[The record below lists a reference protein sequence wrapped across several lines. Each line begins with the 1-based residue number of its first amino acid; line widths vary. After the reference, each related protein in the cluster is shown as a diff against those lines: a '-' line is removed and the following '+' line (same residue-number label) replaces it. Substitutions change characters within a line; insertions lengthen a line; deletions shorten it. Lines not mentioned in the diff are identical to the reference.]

1 MRFPGFSRAAL
12 AAACLLLPAAAGLR
26 AGDEAKP
33 PADPLAIGPEPAALK
48 PPPDL
53 VRDAAYDTVVR
64 LAFQPFRSGLQFYT
78 PTWRG
83 KQRFRSMKKPST
95 GGRADA
101 EATLGIVPTR
111 DAAVKVSFP
120 GKQVR
125 CDVNGDGKYV
135 GRGEVFLENA
145 ADASYGP
152 IVLNAQWPTP
162 DGSDGKYALF
172 MWKQFS
178 DGSVALDP
186 NFKPE
191 ANTSHT
197 HFAMARGGAMQGRL
211 GDGVSTVALIDDN
224 TNGRYDDWGLDA
236 LVVDGRPQPLSPLVC
251 LRKGG
256 LQHVKAAPSGAVLLL
271 GPYAGPVGQL
281 AAQKGFSAPAGLR
294 FAYLLVQG
302 KAGIF
307 ELAAFG
313 GERAPVPPGRY
324 AFQEGQLAGAGGT
337 VRVQAGA
344 LAPVEVPAGDNAQ
357 GAGFG
362 EWGAPLKLGAQV
374 NNSLL
379 GIEVKDICITG
390 KGGETYWPQSQ
401 NTPVVVFS
409 ERGAVLKQ
417 EPVSWQVD
425 GTWGHVSFDPGRDA
439 TIDVTIVYGNTPLG
453 ALSSE
458 SYQVQRGKP

>member
-1 MRFPGFSRAAL
+1 MRIPRPS
-12 AAACLLLPAAAGLR
+12 AAAFAACCFFPLAAAGLR

-33 PADPLAIGPEPAALK
+33 PTDPQAIGPEPTALK

-53 VRDAAYDTVVR
+53 ARDAAYDSVMR
-64 LAFQPFRSGLQFYT
+64 LAFQPFRSGLQFCT

-83 KQRFRSMKKPST
+83 KQRFRSMKKPSAS
-95 GGRADA
+95 GRADA
-101 EATLGIVPTR
+101 EATLSIVPTR
-111 DAAVKVSFP
+111 DPPLKLSFP
-120 GKQVR
+120 GKTVR

-135 GRGEVFLENA
+135 GRGEVFSENA
-145 ADASYGP
+145 GDASYGP
-152 IVLNAQWPTP
+152 LVVNAQWPPP
-162 DGSDGKYALF
+162 DGTDGKYALF

-178 DGSVALDP
+178 DGSVALDS

-191 ANTSHT
+191 GTASHT
-197 HFAMARGGAMQGRL
+197 HFAIARGGAMQGRL
-211 GDGVSTVALIDDN
+211 NDGVSTVALIDDN

-236 LVVDGRPQPLSPLVC
+236 LVIDGRPQPLGPLVC

-256 LQHVKAAPSGAVLLL
+256 LQYVKAAPSGAILLL

-294 FAYLLVQG
+294 FAFLLV
-302 KAGIF
+302 AGEAGVF
-307 ELAAFG
+307 ELAGFG
-313 GERAPVPPGRY
+313 ADKAPVPPGRY
-324 AFQEGQLAGAGGT
+324 SFHEGQLAGAGGT

-344 LAPVEVPAGDNAQ
+344 LAPVEVPAGDQAQ

-362 EWGAPLKLGAQV
+362 EWGAPLKLHAQV
-374 NNSLL
+374 SGGLL
-379 GIEVKDICITG
+379 GVEVKGICITG

-417 EPVSWQVD
+417 EPVPWQAD
-425 GTWGHVSFDPGRDA
+425 GTWGHVSFDPSREA

>member
-1 MRFPGFSRAAL
+1 MRIPGLSLAAR
-12 AAACLLLPAAAGLR
+12 AAACLLLLCAAGLR

-48 PPPDL
+48 PPPDFA
-53 VRDAAYDTVVR
+53 RDAAYDSVVR
-64 LAFQPFRSGLQFYT
+64 LAFQPFRSGLQFCT

-83 KQRFRSMKKPST
+83 KQRFRSMKKPYAS
-95 GGRADA
+95 GRAEA

-111 DAAVKVSFP
+111 DAPVKLSFP
-120 GKQVR
+120 GKTVR

-135 GRGEVFLENA
+135 GRGEVFSENA
-145 ADASYGP
+145 GEASYGP
-152 IVLNAQWPTP
+152 LVVNAQWPAP

-178 DGSVALDP
+178 DGAVALDS

-191 ANTSHT
+191 GTATHT
-197 HFAMARGGAMQGRL
+197 HFAIARGGAMQGRL
-211 GDGVSTVALIDDN
+211 SDGVSTVALIDDN

-236 LVVDGRPQPLSPLVC
+236 LVIDGRPQPLSPLVC

-256 LQHVKAAPSGAVLLL
+256 LQYVKAAPSGAVLLL
-271 GPYAGPVGQL
+271 GSYAGPVGQL

-302 KAGIF
+302 EAGIL

-313 GERAPVPPGRY
+313 SDKAPVPPGRY
-324 AFQEGQLAGAGGT
+324 AFHEGQLAGAGGT

-344 LAPVEVPAGDNAQ
+344 LAPVEVPAGDPAQ

-362 EWGAPLKLGAQV
+362 EWGAPLKLSGQV
-374 NNSLL
+374 SGGLL

-417 EPVSWQVD
+417 EPAPWQPD
-425 GTWGHVSFDPGRDA
+425 GTWGRVSFDPGREA
-439 TIDVTIVYGNTPLG
+439 TVDVTIVYGNTPLG
-453 ALSSE
+453 ALSSD
-458 SYQVQRGKP
+458 SHQVQRGKP